1 MRSQQSQAI
10 TGEPVTERAQP
21 KSPLGGLHVGRVFGV
36 DIGLDFTLIIVFVLV
51 ATSLGEGTL
60 PRWHPDWSRGL
71 VWAVA
76 LGAAVLFFVSV
87 LVHELSHALVAKAQG
102 TPVRGITL
110 FMLGGVAQI
119 EKEPSTPAREFVMAV
134 VGPLTSIVIGV
145 VCTAVG
151 SHLAGRAA
159 TFADARGAEDAM
171 RHVGPVG
178 TLLLWLGPINLVL
191 GVFNLVPGFPLDGG
205 RVLRAILWA
214 VTKDQVRAS
223 RWAAFVGQL
232 FGWGLTALG
241 ILMAFGSVFPVV
253 GGGFVQGI
261 WFVLLGFYL
270 SSAARASIERVLA
283 KGALEGVPVRALM
296 LNRFDVVDAAL
307 TLDEFVNEH
316 LLGSDQTCF
325 PVQSSGRFVGLVSL
339 ADVRVTRGDWHAR
352 SVASIMVPAERVV
365 TIGPDISAAEALD
378 ELARRNVDQLAVV
391 ERDGALVG
399 LLRRRDIVQWLSF
412 HADDGSHGGRPGP
425 LSGTPW
431 RESSARP

>member
-1 MRSQQSQAI
+1 MSSQQLQTREHA
-10 TGEPVTERAQP
+10 GDERAQP
-21 KSPLGGLHVGRVFGV
+21 KSPLGGIRIGRVFGV
-36 DIGLDFTLIIVFVLV
+36 DVSLDFTLLIVFFLV
-51 ATSLGEGTL
+51 ATSLGQGTL
-60 PRWHPDWSRGL
+60 PRWHPDWSAGL
-71 VWAVA
+71 VWTVA
-76 LGAAVLFFVSV
+76 LGAAVLFFASV

-102 TPVRGITL
+102 TKVRGITL

-119 EKEPSTPAREFVMAV
+119 EDEPSTPAREFAMAI

-145 VCTAVG
+145 VCTALG

-159 TFADARGAEDAM
+159 TFADAHGAEDAL
-171 RHVGPVG
+171 RHVGPLG

-205 RVLRAILWA
+205 RVLRAMLWA
-214 VTKDQVRAS
+214 ATKDKVRAS

-232 FGWGLTALG
+232 FGWALTALG
-241 ILMAFGSVFPVV
+241 ILMAFGSVFPVI
-253 GGGFVQGI
+253 GGGIVQGI

-270 SSAARASIERVLA
+270 SNAARASIERVWA

-296 LNRFDVVDAAL
+296 LSRFDAVDADL
-307 TLDEFVNEH
+307 TLEEFVNEH

-325 PVQSSGRFVGLVSL
+325 PVQSGGRFVGLVSL
-339 ADVRVTRGDWHAR
+339 PDVRVARGDR
-352 SVASIMVPAERVV
+352 QTRTVGSIMVPADRVEWV
-365 TIGPDISAAEALD
+365 RPDTSAADALD

-391 ERDGALVG
+391 GRDGALVG

-412 HADDGSHGGRPGP
+412 HAGDGSRNGGHRRP
-425 LSGTPW
+425 LSGTSW